1 MGINTKNSINLE
13 EDDKLLWKTQTDVA
27 NPNGNEMETMMM
39 MW

>member
-13 EDDKLLWKTQTDVA
+13 DVKILWKTQTDVA